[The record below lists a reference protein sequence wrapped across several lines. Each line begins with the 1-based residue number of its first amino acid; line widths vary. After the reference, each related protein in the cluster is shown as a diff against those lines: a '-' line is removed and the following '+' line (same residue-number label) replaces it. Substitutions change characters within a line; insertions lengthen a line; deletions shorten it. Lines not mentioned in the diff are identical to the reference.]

1 MPCKVGGI
9 STVVFNGFSCLC
21 QRRCDRCLHQIV
33 SFRAPR
39 TFDLAPSGHLPNLS
53 RTAAQKAAEYT
64 IVVHCS
70 WTGLC
75 IVIAAQPSPD
85 G

>member
-1 MPCKVGGI
+1 MSMPCKVGGI
-9 STVVFNGFSCLC
+9 SHLSLNASSTVRSA
-21 QRRCDRCLHQIV
+21 IV
-33 SFRAPR
+33 SSGTG
-39 TFDLAPSGHLPNLS
+39 TFDLAPSGHLPNLP

-64 IVVHCS
+64 ILVHCF